1 MKRFTQ
7 EEFEIFDMI
16 YPNRTNEEIAKIFEI
31 SIYSVKQK
39 ASKRDLKKSE
49 EFISKINRQ
58 NELKKEKNPLFQI
71 NNEEENFQYREMKS
85 FANKIGYKTPG
96 IAISEL
102 SEGGKYN
109 GATRFKKRFNEFKEA
124 V

>member
-1 MKRFTQ
+1 MKRFSQ

-16 YPNRTNEEIAKIFEI
+16 YPNRTNEEIAKTFGI
-31 SIYSVKQK
+31 SVGSVKQK
-39 ASKRDLKKSE
+39 ALQRGLKKSKK
-49 EFISKINRQ
+49 FISQTNRL
-58 NELKKEKNPLFQI
+58 NAIKKEKNPLF
-71 NNEEENFQYREMKS
+71 EFTKEDENFQYKEMKN

-109 GATRFKKRFNEFKEA
+109 GAIRFKKRFNEYKEA